1 MFDASGRLLGKPRT
15 TSTAA
20 SVPGL
25 WTMQQQLEAKRSISW
40 PFNQGEDPYFANV
53 LLLLRADGVNG
64 STTITDNSIYAR
76 TMTAYADAQ
85 ISTAQS
91 KFGGASLYFD
101 GTGDYV
107 EGPSSSDWVLD
118 TDHCIEFW
126 IYPVGSQALASG
138 IIGTYTGWN
147 SYSGKWQIV
156 MTGSTIY
163 AMTPSGNYGLN
174 TTLTAATWS
183 HVAWVRNGTT
193 TSFYVNGTSVTS
205 TASADYNNYAPI
217 RLGTGYSVFN
227 GYLDDIRI
235 TKGVPRYTANFTPPG
250 AL

>member
-1 MFDASGRLLGKPRT
+1 MIGLNGGLIGKDRS
-15 TSTAA
+15 TSTSA
-20 SVPGL
+20 SLPGV
-25 WTMQQQLEAKRSISW
+25 WTPGEQVKAKRSLLW
-40 PFNQGEDPYFANV
+40 PLNQGEDPYFANV

-64 STTITDNSIYAR
+64 STTITDGSIYAR
-76 TMTAYADAQ
+76 TMTAYANAQ

-107 EGPSSSDWVLD
+107 EGPSSSDWVLN
-118 TDHCIEFW
+118 TDYCIEFW

-138 IIGTYTGWN
+138 IIGTYAGWN

-163 AMTPSGNYGLN
+163 AMTSSGSYGIN
-174 TTLTAATWS
+174 ATLTAATWS
-183 HVAWVRNGTT
+183 HIAWVRNGAT
-193 TSFYVNGTSVTS
+193 TSLYVNGTSVTS
-205 TASADYNNYAPI
+205 TASVDYLNTDPI
-217 RLGTGYSVFN
+217 RLGTGFSVFN